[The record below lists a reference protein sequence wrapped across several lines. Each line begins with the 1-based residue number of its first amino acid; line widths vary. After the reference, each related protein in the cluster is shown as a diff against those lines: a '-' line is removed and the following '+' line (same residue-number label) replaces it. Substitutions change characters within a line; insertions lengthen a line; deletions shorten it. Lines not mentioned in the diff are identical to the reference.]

1 MINLS
6 ILICTL
12 PERKESYDYI
22 NKKLMNQ
29 CFDLGVFCNEV
40 EICSHNN
47 NVLTTGAKRN
57 ALLEM
62 ARGKF
67 IVFVDDDDDV
77 SDDYVEKIFFTI
89 LKHPYIDCIGIEGI
103 ITTDGLQQKNWIISI
118 DCKDWYEEND
128 VYFRTPNHISPVRR
142 EIALQA
148 GFPDVTYGEDREYSR
163 RLLPLC
169 KNEAKIK
176 GPLYHYKYIS
186 QK

>member
-1 MINLS
+1 MIHLS

-12 PERKESYDYI
+12 PERKELYEFID
-22 NKKLMNQ
+22 KKLSKQ
-29 CFDLGVFCNEV
+29 ILDLGVFAKQV
-40 EICSHNN
+40 EMCTHNSITM
-47 NVLTTGAKRN
+47 TTGAKRN

-62 ARGKF
+62 SQGQF

-142 EIALQA
+142 ELALKA
-148 GFPDVTYGEDREYSR
+148 GFPDVTYAEDREYSR
-163 RLLPLC
+163 RLFPLC

-186 QK
+186 NK

>member
-12 PERKESYDYI
+12 PERRELYEYI
-22 NKKLMNQ
+22 HKKLSNQ
-29 CFDLGVFCNEV
+29 ILELGVFSKQV
-40 EICSHNN
+40 EICTHNN
-47 NVLTTGAKRN
+47 VTMTTGAKRN

-62 ARGKF
+62 SRGQF

-103 ITTDGLQQKNWIISI
+103 ITTDGEQQKEWVISV
-118 DCKDWYEEND
+118 DCNDWYEANG

-148 GFPDVTYGEDREYSR
+148 GFPDITYAEDREYSR
-163 RLLPLC
+163 RILPLC

-176 GPLYHYKYIS
+176 GFLYHYKYIS